1 MELVRQD
8 RIGCFTQQVAR
19 ERARQG
25 LEMPWAG
32 GEDSRW
38 VLVGGW
44 RGHRSGRPGWGWDK
58 NGRSGGGEG
67 CGREM
72 EGEGPERAPSPD
84 PRWGS
89 RRTR

>member
-32 GEDSRW
+32 AEGSRW

-44 RGHRSGRPGWGWDK
+44 RGHRSGRPGWGGTRVAALAE
-58 NGRSGGGEG
+58 GRGVGGRWKEKDLN
-67 CGREM
+67 
-72 EGEGPERAPSPD
+72 APP
-84 PRWGS
+84 PPTPGGAP
-89 RRTR
+89 